1 MTPRAT
7 PRILTATLLLLTII
21 KTGSLTLRQVAARA
35 GVSARAVRFYL
46 GTGLLPRPPKK
57 GRELAFDESH
67 ELRLRAIRA
76 LSSQGLR
83 LSAIRRR
90 LAAATGPELSRVVKE
105 ARGGEPLQTVRAMEP
120 SPRYD
125 TGLAVAE
132 QASLFASP
140 VAPWRPRDE
149 SWRRISV
156 TPQIEIHYHDTEH
169 APMPDAVRDIVDF
182 ARRRLALRTGDEP

>member
-1 MTPRAT
+1 M
-7 PRILTATLLLLTII
+7 
-21 KTGSLTLRQVAARA
+21 TLRQLAARA
-35 GVSARAVRFYL
+35 RVSARAVRFYL

-76 LSSQGLR
+76 LSSQGLK

-105 ARGGEPLQTVRAMEP
+105 ARGGEPLQTARAMEP

-125 TGLAVAE
+125 T
-132 QASLFASP
+132 ASLFASP
-140 VAPWRPRDE
+140 VEPWRPRE
-149 SWRRISV
+149 ETWRRISV

>member
-1 MTPRAT
+1 
-7 PRILTATLLLLTII
+7 
-21 KTGSLTLRQVAARA
+21 
-35 GVSARAVRFYL
+35 
-46 GTGLLPRPPKK
+46 
-57 GRELAFDESH
+57 
-67 ELRLRAIRA
+67 
-76 LSSQGLR
+76 
-83 LSAIRRR
+83 
-90 LAAATGPELSRVVKE
+90 
-105 ARGGEPLQTVRAMEP
+105 MEP

>member
-1 MTPRAT
+1 M
-7 PRILTATLLLLTII
+7 
-21 KTGSLTLRQVAARA
+21 TLRQLAARA
-35 GVSARAVRFYL
+35 RVSARAVRFYL

-90 LAAATGPELSRVVKE
+90 LAAATSPELSRVVKE
-105 ARGGEPLQTVRAMEP
+105 AGGGEPLRMAGAMEP
-120 SPRYD
+120 SRPYD
-125 TGLAVAE
+125 TGFRVAE
-132 QASLFASP
+132 QGSFFASP
-140 VAPWRPRDE
+140 VEPWRPRE
-149 SWRRISV
+149 ETWQRISV

-169 APMPDAVRDIVDF
+169 APTPDAVRDIVDF
-182 ARRRLALRTGDEP
+182 ARRRLALGTSGEPPAKT